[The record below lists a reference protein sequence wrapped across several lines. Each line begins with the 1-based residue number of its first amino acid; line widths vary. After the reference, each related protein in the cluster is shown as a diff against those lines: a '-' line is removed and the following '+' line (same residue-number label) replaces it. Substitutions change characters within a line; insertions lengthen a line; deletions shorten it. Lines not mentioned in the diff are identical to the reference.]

1 MSTVEVIF
9 VTEGDCPY
17 CNEVRAVLDKVRH
30 EYRHVAIDEVRP
42 DSPGG
47 RSIASEH
54 GLPALPALVVNG
66 HLRLAGEI
74 TEKLVRRELEKAK
87 AHRTR

>member
-1 MSTVEVIF
+1 MKTVEVIF
-9 VTEGDCPY
+9 VTEGNCPY
-17 CNEVRAVLDKVRH
+17 CNGVRTVLSKIRH
-30 EYRHVAIDEVRP
+30 EYRHLAIDEVHP
-42 DSPGG
+42 DSPSG
-47 RSIASEH
+47 RSIAAEH

-74 TEKLVRRELEKAK
+74 TEKLVRRELEKVK